1 MASSDFSKSFTMVSP
16 AAHRERRDGC
26 CEGVHF
32 PIYPN
37 IYYSLNC
44 PGAFNKGLSL
54 NLLVLPTK
62 IPVACVGVLTNLGL
76 ALKISLVPSHGFVAG
91 QLGDCL
97 RAYQLPMIWGV
108 PSLATPPRRS
118 RGRLAPRAHFPR
130 VPVPTT
136 LPTRPLV
143 LQVPLHAGPPV
154 PTSLSRPLLGPWPT
168 AAD

>member
-1 MASSDFSKSFTMVSP
+1 MVSP

-91 QLGDCL
+91 QLGSLGRNYPLPNLQPWHPRAL
-97 RAYQLPMIWGV
+97 RLS
-108 PSLATPPRRS
+108 PSLP
-118 RGRLAPRAHFPR
+118 APYDLGSALPGYS
-130 VPVPTT
+130 PST
-136 LPTRPLV
+136 LT
-143 LQVPLHAGPPV
+143 
-154 PTSLSRPLLGPWPT
+154 
-168 AAD
+168 